1 MFYWFVYFVGFW
13 IERRFPNIWVIVHYL
28 QNEFDSSSNFYYEVC
43 CTDWDLCWFTLQ
55 DYEYGGYNPIAY
67 DIANHFCEMT
77 ANYHSD
83 TPHIMHFNTYPG
95 K

>member
-1 MFYWFVYFVGFW
+1 MNMIAPAIPTMKCVVRIKTYVDFA
-13 IERRFPNIWVIVHYL
+13 
-28 QNEFDSSSNFYYEVC
+28 
-43 CTDWDLCWFTLQ
+43 LQ

-67 DIANHFCEMT
+67 DFANHFCEMT
-77 ANYHSD
+77 ANYHTD